1 MSDRK
6 SALAKLERAGKAL
19 EDAVLVILLTSMI
32 LLAAG
37 QIVLRNVFDIGFFW
51 TDEMLRLL
59 VLWLAVAGA
68 VAASRKDRH
77 ISIAVLD
84 RFLPDKAKAAVKI
97 VLDLFT
103 ASICGLITWHSIA
116 FVRTSHEFGDLLLG
130 GVPAWIPQSVL
141 PLGFGLIAWRY
152 ALFVV
157 RGVARFPRGH
167 GPA

>member
-1 MSDRK
+1 LSDRD
-6 SALAKLERAGKAL
+6 SVLGKLERAGKAL
-19 EDAVLVILLTSMI
+19 EDAVLVILLTGMI
-32 LLAAG
+32 LLAAS
-37 QIVLRNVFDIGFFW
+37 QIVLRNFFDLGFFW

-59 VLWLAVAGA
+59 VLWLAMAGA

-84 RFLPDKAKAAVKI
+84 RFLPEKVQAAVKI

-103 ASICGLITWHSIA
+103 AGICGLIAWHALA
-116 FVRTSHEFGDLLLG
+116 FVRSSHEFGDVLLG
-130 GVPAWIPQSVL
+130 GVPAWIPQAVL